1 MNFSVPFNKKSLL
14 TKKVASKL
22 QESNS
27 SKLDVRIHVKEIL
40 SVLTKKREKSATAI
54 KDGW

>member
-54 KDGW
+54 QDGW

>member
-1 MNFSVPFNKKSLL
+1 MNFSVPLNKKSLL

-22 QESNS
+22 QENNS

-54 KDGW
+54 QEG